1 LAQEDS
7 TLIEA
12 GKKVG
17 FEYTL
22 TLEDGSVVQSN
33 EGGEPFLFVHGESQI
48 LPALEEQMLGLA
60 VDDEKQVAL
69 SAAEAYGELNP
80 DAFQEVAL
88 EQIPEAAR
96 QVGAELKA
104 SGFEGPIKVEEVRDE
119 TVLLNFNHPL
129 AGQALTFNIKVLS
142 IE

>member
-1 LAQEDS
+1 
-7 TLIEA
+7 LIET

-22 TLEDGSVVQSN
+22 TLDDGSVVQSN
-33 EGGEPFLFVHGESQI
+33 AGGEPFLYTHGESQI
-48 LPALEEQMLGLA
+48 LPALEEQLQGLKI
-60 VDDEKQVAL
+60 DDEKEVAL
-69 SAAEAYGELNP
+69 SAADAYGEINA
-80 DAFQEVAL
+80 DAYQEVAL
-88 EQIPEAAR
+88 EQIPENAR
-96 QVGAELKA
+96 QVGAELRA
-104 SGFEGPIKVEEVRDE
+104 DGFEGPIKVEEVRDE